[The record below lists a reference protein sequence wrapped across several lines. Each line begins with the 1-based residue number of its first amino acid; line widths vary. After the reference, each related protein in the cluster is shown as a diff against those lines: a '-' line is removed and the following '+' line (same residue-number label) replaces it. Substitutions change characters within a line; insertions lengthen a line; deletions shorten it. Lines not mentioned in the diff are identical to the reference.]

1 MELSFSP
8 TSKPLNWWKSE
19 KEKQKTSIK
28 QLNGVL
34 LDRAGKLPSS
44 SERGSRV
51 TDESAEKRMIE
62 KFKLWAQSWGFQFP
76 TGGEIARKTQRTNPP
91 KILIKWVSSNSKF
104 GSPKFWWSNNHS
116 KFQHIEAL
124 TYYKLSIP
132 SNKNFENSNN
142 EGKRN

>member
-1 MELSFSP
+1 M
-8 TSKPLNWWKSE
+8 NWWKSE

-51 TDESAEKRMIE
+51 NDESAEKRMIE

-104 GSPKFWWSNNHS
+104 GPPKFRWSNNHS

>member
-1 MELSFSP
+1 MGNL
-8 TSKPLNWWKSE
+8 LG
-19 KEKQKTSIK
+19 KEKQKTSTK

-62 KFKLWAQSWGFQFP
+62 KFKFWAQSWGFHFP
-76 TGGEIARKTQRTNPP
+76 TGEEITAKTQRANPP
-91 KILIKWVSSNSKF
+91 KILIKRVSSNSKF
-104 GSPKFWWSNNHS
+104 GPPKFRWSNNHS
-116 KFQHIEAL
+116 KFQQNEG
-124 TYYKLSIP
+124 K
-132 SNKNFENSNN
+132 SNKFFENSNN